1 MSLPILSPLN
11 HSCPPPTTTIVS
23 HFPTFFPE
31 LFFFKPPFLL
41 QIFNYCFSVI
51 KKKKKNARKPTHFL
65 NQFYFTSF
73 YISQINFI
81 FFFVKFSVSPS
92 NETFSKKN
100 RNQKLTTIFP
110 PIILSKE
117 LNSKCSILIYFI
129 VK

>member
-31 LFFFKPPFLL
+31 LFFLNHHFYCKSLITVSLL
-41 QIFNYCFSVI
+41 L